1 MFFYT
6 NPYNDASLS
15 EGKPQNDI
23 KIPMKCEVFDWFDPE
38 DADEGLHSVIHFF
51 MDSDSIEYSTSNV
64 ELEDIQG

>member
-38 DADEGLHSVIHFF
+38 DSDEGLHSVIHFF
-51 MDSDSIEYSTSNV
+51 MDTDSVDNSISNV
-64 ELEDIQG
+64 EIEDIQD